1 MKCKLAEKAFYMAI
15 KAKILDENDKRLA
28 EAIRFYGYENL
39 TPKAKIVLAQIIVE
53 TEKAI
58 KEDKNG

>member
-1 MKCKLAEKAFYMAI
+1 MAV
-15 KAKILDENDKRLA
+15 KAKILSEEDKQLK
-28 EAIRFYGYENL
+28 EIIRFYGYENL

>member
-1 MKCKLAEKAFYMAI
+1 MAI
-15 KAKILDENDKRLA
+15 KAKILDENDKRFA
-28 EAIRFYGYENL
+28 EAIRLYGYENL